1 MYNTHFNV
9 TCDLG
14 DGTATN
20 ISGSAVF
27 DHEPTEEDIRK
38 LSILKGKVIK
48 IAFSF
53 HKMEG
58 GDS

>member
-20 ISGSAVF
+20 ITGTVVF

-38 LSILKGKVIK
+38 LPMLKGKVIK